1 MAVFIFLRFAAVVYL
16 LRPALFCFI
25 ILLAPQ
31 NKRNGEEKWGANKRR
46 GQKIA
51 KEKEKR
57 HN

>member
-1 MAVFIFLRFAAVVYL
+1 MTKPMIEKRQ
-16 LRPALFCFI
+16 LFCFI